1 MELTFFSEHSS
12 LQLFSA
18 VGILLVASIVRGL
31 TGFGFSALVVTGLG
45 FIFLPTEVVV
55 MALILEIV
63 ASIHLLPSVRKDIDW
78 SLLLSLMVGVI
89 VATPV
94 GMYLLNWLEPDIM
107 RLAISLTVLSFAVI
121 IAVGVSRKKEGT
133 KLVHGALGLVSGI
146 CNGAAALGG
155 LPIVAFLLSG
165 STPVRSVRATLVAT
179 FFATD
184 VYAMLFAGGHG
195 IIGENSISLAVCAL
209 PILFIGVAIGKRLFH
224 LAPPQVFR
232 RLSLGLLIFIAVVGG
247 IKASFSLVS

>member
-1 MELTFFSEHSS
+1 MELALFTDYS
-12 LQLFSA
+12 LWQLVSA
-18 VGILLVASIVRGL
+18 MGILVVASIVRGL

-63 ASIHLLPSVRKDIDW
+63 ASVHLLPSVWKDIDW
-78 SLLLSLMVGVI
+78 SLLASLMVGVV

-94 GMYLLNWLEPDIM
+94 GMYLLNWLQPDLM
-107 RLAISLTVLSFAVI
+107 RLLISVTVLSFATI
-121 IAVGVSRKKEGT
+121 IAVGFSRKGEGNY
-133 KLVHGALGLVSGI
+133 LVHGGLGLISGL

-155 LPIVAFLLSG
+155 LPIVAFMLSG
-165 STPVRSVRATLVAT
+165 KTSVKSVRATLVAT

-195 IIGENSISLAVCAL
+195 IVGTNSLLLAACAL
-209 PILFIGVAIGKRLFH
+209 PILFAGVGIGKRLFH
-224 LAPPQVFR
+224 LAPPQLFR
-232 RLSLGLLIFIAVVGG
+232 RVSLALLIFISIVGG
-247 IKASFSLVS
+247 AKALVNYI

>member
-1 MELTFFSEHSS
+1 MDLTLFTEYSS
-12 LQLFSA
+12 WQLLSA
-18 VGILLVASIVRGL
+18 LVVLGVASVIRGL

-63 ASIHLLPSVRKDIDW
+63 ASIHLLPSVWKDVDW
-78 SLLLSLMVGVI
+78 SLLFALMVGVV

-94 GMYLLNWLEPDIM
+94 GMYLLNWLPPDVM
-107 RLAISLTVLSFAVI
+107 RLVISLTVLCFTLI
-121 IAVGVSRKKEGT
+121 ILSGVSRKGQGSFT
-133 KLVHGALGLVSGI
+133 VHAGLGLISGL

-155 LPIVAFLLSG
+155 LPIVAFMLSG
-165 STPVRSVRATLVAT
+165 TTPVKSVRATLVAT

-195 IIGENSISLAVCAL
+195 IIGKNSLVLALCAM
-209 PILFIGVAIGKRLFH
+209 PILFAGVVVGKKLFH
-224 LAPPQVFR
+224 LAPPQLFR
-232 RLSLGLLIFIAVVGG
+232 RLSLALLVFISIVGG
-247 IKASFSLVS
+247 IKAGINLW